1 MIRFYNSVSVD
12 GDAYVDLNE
21 EVRDRKEDIIKLF
34 TDDELT
40 EEIKKRE
47 DGRSRYELSIGKLKT
62 YIYNIEVDVDSGDV
76 LNELDNCD
84 LLDEVRIRGLNTE
97 DVIETDKYSIRKVIC
112 KALGINE
119 MYDDEEIFEMLR
131 EIWKVWR

>member
-84 LLDEVRIRGLNTE
+84 LLDVVRIRGLNTE
-97 DVIETDKYSIRKVIC
+97 DVIETDKYSIRKPSI
-112 KALGINE
+112 KPFDNS
-119 MYDDEEIFEMLR
+119 
-131 EIWKVWR
+131 